1 MKFYIGTVLSN
12 VDSSESG
19 EFKVGFPQFKDGE
32 EQRVTYTSPFCK
44 PNAGGLISVP
54 EIGDEVL
61 AIYNENPAPGESNW
75 YYQSSV
81 VKSSIVPKGTKTN
94 KNIKPLR
101 SNDSKAQIYGENNK
115 PVTQTFTNIAG
126 AGIYIQREFTSS
138 KISNNVTMRSE
149 GGEEV
154 NVGPLGIQI
163 RNADGDSI
171 VLNGPEPNDAYAA
184 RSLSIETNG
193 SQEYKCVA
201 GDMNFR
207 LTQGGD
213 INIENNSFGI
223 FALPPWFGNIRLK
236 SRFRDITLA
245 ALGPTSKI
253 HIVTNGTQV
262 QVDATGGVKII
273 TPGSIDFA
281 AAQDINMTAGGSVNI
296 TGNLGAQIGSQT
308 GAAQVN
314 APTVF
319 VNNQALAFN
328 AGPPG
333 AGVPSTAG
341 NACTSVP
348 IVGQAAIPSLPP
360 VIVPNDYGDPA
371 GGAV

>member
-44 PNAGGLISVP
+44 PNAGGLISIP

-138 KISNNVTMRSE
+138 RISNNVTMRSE

-171 VLNGPEPNDAYAA
+171 VLNGSEPNDAYGA
-184 RSLSIETNG
+184 RTMSIETNG
-193 SQEYKCVA
+193 SQEYKCLY

-207 LTQGGD
+207 IVDGGD
-213 INIENNSFGI
+213 INIENNSFGDMS
-223 FALPPWFGNIRLK
+223 LGKWFGNIRLK
-236 SRFRDITLA
+236 SRYRNIDLA
-245 ALGPTSKI
+245 AVGSESYVNIFTQGATIQVDSEGTVKI
-253 HIVTNGTQV
+253 FGEGNIQLESPQNISLNAGGNLNMYGRGGVQVGSGGSININGTSIAHNSIPLQYS
-262 QVDATGGVKII
+262 AGA
-273 TPGSIDFA
+273 PGSDYTNSTPVVPA
-281 AAQDINMTAGGSVNI
+281 PGS
-296 TGNLGAQIGSQT
+296 
-308 GAAQVN
+308 
-314 APTVF
+314 P
-319 VNNQALAFN
+319 
-328 AGPPG
+328 PPG
-333 AGVPSTAG
+333 T
-341 NACTSVP
+341 
-348 IVGQAAIPSLPP
+348 QF
-360 VIVPNDYGDPA
+360 VPNDYLDPT
-371 GGAV
+371 GAQ